1 MAETGA
7 HVDVNDGNKD
17 KSKERDESGTAPV
30 TIRGTKKAVAAAK
43 AAVMAIAN
51 AVDDET
57 SVVVHVEPKFH
68 RTVIGGG
75 GVGLKNLLARVGAP
89 SDPKEQA
96 GLVRLSVVSFPT
108 SRLKLIHVLARKV
121 GTK

>member
-1 MAETGA
+1 MAETDV
-7 HVDVNDGNKD
+7 HIDVNDGNKD
-17 KSKERDESGTAPV
+17 KGKDRDESGTVPI
-30 TIRGTKKAVAAAK
+30 TIRGNKKAVATAK

-68 RTVIGGG
+68 RTIIGGG

-96 GLVRLSVVSFPT
+96 GLVRL
-108 SRLKLIHVLARKV
+108 
-121 GTK
+121 